1 MLTERGAVLVAAT
14 VCVMLSIAA
23 GCLHAADYLRPE
35 WQVGQERIAPQDLQ
49 VVVPPVAPEKVS
61 LQDAVQLALK
71 QNAGFRRSIQG
82 LLAAR
87 SNWYV
92 ARQRWA
98 LEAFGQVAR
107 VGDGETVEESTA
119 GATFSYAALTGAD
132 FSVMAELDRLADDED
147 QRTIIASLRQP
158 LLAGSGGAAP
168 AYEEVRQARNAYR
181 AALLYFFT
189 GRQDLIEQVISA
201 YFGTVEQ
208 QQLVAIQDASV
219 QLAEQAV
226 RDAEVRL
233 KEKVIGQIDLTR
245 AQLRLAR
252 EQTAAVGQRQALQD
266 SVDRLLVLLGLQVGG
281 MPDLV
286 TSVVYEPET
295 LDPLA
300 LTAEA
305 LESRPD
311 LRLADLSIEDR
322 EAVVRIARSLRLPAL
337 DLFADWSRQRNGL
350 EERSWLVGLDLSVPI
365 ASRSLTEAV
374 HQASWDLLVSKQAK
388 EELKQQVVSD
398 VRRQVRAAEAAR
410 ANVDIAAKG
419 LGVANRSLFIAQRMV
434 EEGLGTNR
442 DVLDAQDEIRR
453 SESQLATS
461 KINYYLALVRLRVAV
476 GQDVT
481 PLSAQTQRTPQDGEV
496 TPEPGTPAAPPAQQ
510 QPAGGG

>member
-1 MLTERGAVLVAAT
+1 MTERRAVVVAAT
-14 VCVMLSIAA
+14 LCVMLSIAA

-49 VVVPPVAPEKVS
+49 VIVPPVAPEKLS
-61 LQDAVQLALK
+61 LEEAVQLALK
-71 QNAGFRRSIQG
+71 QNAGFRRSIEG

-92 ARQRWA
+92 VRQRWA

-119 GATFSYAALTGAD
+119 GGTFSYSAVTGAD
-132 FSVMAELDRLADDED
+132 FSVTAELDRLADDED

-158 LLAGSGGAAP
+158 LLAGGGRASQ
-168 AYEEVRQARNAYR
+168 AYEEVRRARNAYR
-181 AALLYFFT
+181 AALLSFFT
-189 GRQDLIEQVISA
+189 ARQDLIEQVISA

-208 QQLVAIQDASV
+208 QQLVVIQDASV

-233 KEKVIGQIDLTR
+233 KEKVISEIDLTR

-266 SVDRLLVLLGLQVGG
+266 SVDWLLVLLGLQVGG

-286 TSVVYEPET
+286 TSVIYAPET

-300 LTAEA
+300 LTTQA

-322 EAVVRIARSLRLPAL
+322 EAVVRIARSFRLPAL
-337 DLFADWSRQRNGL
+337 DLFADWGRQRNGL
-350 EERSWLVGLDLSVPI
+350 EERSWQVGLDLSVPI
-365 ASRSLTEAV
+365 ASRSLSEAV
-374 HQASWDLLVSKQAK
+374 HQATWDLLVSKQAK
-388 EELKQQVVSD
+388 EELKQQVVGD

-419 LGVANRSLFIAQRMV
+419 LEVANRSLSIAKRMV
-434 EEGLGTNR
+434 EEGLATNR

-461 KINYYLALVRLRVAV
+461 KINYYLSLVRLRVAV

-481 PLSAQTQRTPQDGEV
+481 PLSAQTERAPEAGE
-496 TPEPGTPAAPPAQQ
+496 PAAPSAEQQ
-510 QPAGGG
+510 AARGG